1 MFLNKYYETEDLLFS
16 KEDFHNPDKSEII
29 NTLLLSSN
37 QTTKELTQRLKEQL
51 SKTDIMDLQPLE
63 ELLIDKLEVAKDNI
77 ASKWDKQ
84 PNKPE
89 KKEVKLPNSK
99 DITSKF

>member
-1 MFLNKYYETEDLLFS
+1 MN
-16 KEDFHNPDKSEII
+16 
-29 NTLLLSSN
+29 
-37 QTTKELTQRLKEQL
+37 
-51 SKTDIMDLQPLE
+51 LQPLE
-63 ELLIDKLEVAKDNI
+63 ELLIDRLEVDKDNI

-89 KKEVKLPNSK
+89 KKEIKLPNSN